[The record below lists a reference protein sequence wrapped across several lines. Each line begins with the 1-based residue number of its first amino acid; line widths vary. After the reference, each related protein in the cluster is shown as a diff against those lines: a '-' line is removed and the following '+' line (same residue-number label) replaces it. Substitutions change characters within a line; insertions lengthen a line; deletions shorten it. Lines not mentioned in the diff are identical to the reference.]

1 MSMKHLCIA
10 ALALS
15 AVAVGVVWGGD
26 EVNQMPTPVKEHQWL
41 QQLVGE
47 WESDVH
53 VYMPGQPEMTS
64 KGVETVRAVGGF
76 WTVSENKGSMMGD
89 PFTGLLTLGYDP
101 ASGKY
106 IGTWIDS
113 MSSMLW
119 KYEGKLDESKTK
131 LTLETTGP
139 SCMDPTATADYRE
152 TLELKGKNQ
161 KVFES
166 HVKGPD
172 GNWTKMMRIEY
183 RRRAAEGTK

>member
-1 MSMKHLCIA
+1 MSMKHLCIT
-10 ALALS
+10 ALVLG
-15 AVAVGVVWGGD
+15 AVAAGVVWAGD
-26 EVNQMPTPVKEHQWL
+26 EVDQLPPPAKEHQWL

-47 WESDVH
+47 WESEVH
-53 VYMPGQPEMTS
+53 VFVPGQPVMTN
-64 KGVETVRAVGGF
+64 KGTETVRAVGGF
-76 WTVSENKGSMMGD
+76 WTVSENKGSMMGS

-113 MSSMLW
+113 MSSTFW

-139 SCMDPTATADYRE
+139 SCTDPTATAEYRE
-152 TLELKGKNQ
+152 TLELKGKDR

-172 GNWTKMMRIEY
+172 GSWTQMMRIEY
-183 RRRAAEGTK
+183 RRRQAEGTK